1 MKRLWKILGIIVLAI
16 AVILLIAPLLYPVA
30 PLTGTVPERELADP
44 DSRFVEVN
52 GVTVH
57 YKEMGQG
64 EPVFILLHGFG
75 ASEFSWREV
84 MEPLSTSGRVIAY
97 DRPAFGL
104 TERPMEGNWTGTNP
118 YSVQGNVELLDGL
131 MDELGVD
138 KAILVGNS
146 AGGEIAAAYAIEH
159 PERVQG
165 LVLVDPAVG
174 DGSRGPFPQWA
185 VSLMA
190 SPQIRH
196 IAPLLVRTIA
206 GEMGNDTIRMAWH
219 DPSRIDPEVYEGYRK
234 PLKANNWD
242 KALYEFTI
250 AGNPVNYSGR
260 LADLTMPVLVVTGDD
275 DRIVPTEQSIQ
286 LSREIPGAE
295 LVVLKDCGHVPQEE
309 CPDQFMTSMQSFLED
324 VK

>member
-1 MKRLWKILGIIVLAI
+1 MKRFWKILGIIVLAI
-16 AVILLIAPLLYPVA
+16 ALTLLIVPLLYQAA

-52 GVTVH
+52 GVMVH

-138 KAILVGNS
+138 KAYPRGEFSGGKS
-146 AGGEIAAAYAIEH
+146 AL
-159 PERVQG
+159 R
-165 LVLVDPAVG
+165 
-174 DGSRGPFPQWA
+174 
-185 VSLMA
+185 M
-190 SPQIRH
+190 
-196 IAPLLVRTIA
+196 LLNTR
-206 GEMGNDTIRMAWH
+206 N
-219 DPSRIDPEVYEGYRK
+219 GYRDWCWWIQ
-234 PLKANNWD
+234 PW
-242 KALYEFTI
+242 
-250 AGNPVNYSGR
+250 GR
-260 LADLTMPVLVVTGDD
+260 AEVHSLNGQYLSWLHHKYGTSLLCWCVLC
-275 DRIVPTEQSIQ
+275 R
-286 LSREIPGAE
+286 
-295 LVVLKDCGHVPQEE
+295 
-309 CPDQFMTSMQSFLED
+309 
-324 VK
+324 

>member
-1 MKRLWKILGIIVLAI
+1 MKRLWKILGIIVLAV
-16 AVILLIAPLLYPVA
+16 ALILLIAPLIYPVA
-30 PLTGTVPERELADP
+30 TLTGTITERELADT

-52 GVTVH
+52 GVSVH
-57 YKEMGQG
+57 YKETGQG

-84 MEPLSTSGRVIAY
+84 MAPLSKSGRVIAY

-146 AGGEIAAAYAIEH
+146 AGGEIAAAYALEH

-174 DGSRGPFPQWA
+174 KGNRGPVPQWA
-185 VSLMA
+185 TSLIA

-206 GEMGNDTIRMAWH
+206 GDMGNDTIRMAWH
-219 DPSRIDPEVYEGYRK
+219 DPSRITPKVYDGYRR

-242 KALYEFTI
+242 KALYEFAI
-250 AGNPVNYSGR
+250 AGNPVDYSKR
-260 LADLTMPVLVVTGDD
+260 LANLTLPVLVVTGDD
-275 DRIVPTEQSIQ
+275 DRIVPTEQSMQ

-309 CPDQFMTSMQSFLED
+309 CPDQFMASMQAFLEGA
-324 VK
+324 K

>member
-1 MKRLWKILGIIVLAI
+1 MKRLWKILGIIVIAV
-16 AVILLIAPLLYPVA
+16 AVILFIAPLLYPVA

-52 GVTVH
+52 GLTVH
-57 YKEMGQG
+57 YKERGQG

-75 ASEFSWREV
+75 ASEYSWREV
-84 MEPLSTSGRVIAY
+84 MGPLSRSGRVIAY

-104 TERPMEGNWTGTNP
+104 TERPMEGDWTGTNP

-131 MDELGVD
+131 MDELSVD

-146 AGGEIAAAYAIEH
+146 AGGEIVAAYAIEH

-174 DGSRGPFPQWA
+174 KENRGPVPQWA

-196 IAPLLVRTIA
+196 IAPVLVRTIA
-206 GEMGNDTIRMAWH
+206 GDMGNDTIRMAWH
-219 DPSRIDPEVYEGYRK
+219 DPVRIDPQVYEGYRR

-250 AGNPVNYSGR
+250 AGNPASYSGH
-260 LADLTMPVLVVTGDD
+260 LANLTMPVLIITGDD
-275 DRIVPTEQSIQ
+275 DRIVPTAQSIQ

-295 LVVLKDCGHVPQEE
+295 LGVLKDCGHVPQEE
-309 CPDQFMTSMQSFLED
+309 CPDQFMTSIHAFLAGT
-324 VK
+324 K

>member
-1 MKRLWKILGIIVLAI
+1 MKRLWKILGIIVIAV

-30 PLTGTVPERELADP
+30 PLTGTVPERELADT

-52 GVTVH
+52 GLTVH

-75 ASEFSWREV
+75 ASEYSWREV
-84 MEPLSTSGRVIAY
+84 MEPLSRSGRVIAY

-146 AGGEIAAAYAIEH
+146 AGGEVAAAYALEH

-174 DGSRGPFPQWA
+174 KENRGPVPQWA

-206 GEMGNDTIRMAWH
+206 GDMGNETIRMAWH
-219 DPSRIDPEVYEGYRK
+219 DPARIDPQVYEGYRR

-250 AGNPVNYSGR
+250 AGNPVSYSGH
-260 LADLTMPVLVVTGDD
+260 LAKLTMPVLIITGDD
-275 DRIVPTEQSIQ
+275 DRIVPTAQSIQ
-286 LSREIPGAE
+286 VSREIPGAE
-295 LVVLKDCGHVPQEE
+295 LGVLKDCGHVPQEE
-309 CPDQFMTSMQSFLED
+309 CPDQFMTSIRAFLAGT
-324 VK
+324 K

>member
-1 MKRLWKILGIIVLAI
+1 MLAI
-16 AVILLIAPLLYPVA
+16 AIILFIAPLLYQAP

-44 DSRFVEVN
+44 DSRFVEIN
-52 GVTVH
+52 GLNVH

-84 MEPLSTSGRVIAY
+84 VEPLSRSGRVIAY

-104 TERPMEGNWTGTNP
+104 TERPLEGNWTGTNP

-131 MDELGVD
+131 MDELGVE

-146 AGGEIAAAYAIEH
+146 AGGEVAAAYALEH

-174 DGSRGPFPQWA
+174 KGNRGPVPQWA
-185 VSLMA
+185 SSLMA
-190 SPQIRH
+190 IPQIRNL
-196 IAPLLVRTIA
+196 APLLVRTIA
-206 GEMGNDTIRMAWH
+206 GDMGNDTIRMAWH
-219 DPSRIDPEVYEGYRK
+219 DPSRIEPKVYEGYRR
-234 PLKANNWD
+234 PLKADNWD

-250 AGNPVNYSGR
+250 ARKPVSYSER
-260 LADLTMPVLVVTGDD
+260 LVNLTMPVLVVTGDD
-275 DRIVPTEQSIQ
+275 DRIVPTDQSIQ
-286 LSREIPGAE
+286 VSKEIPGAE

-309 CPDQFMTSMQSFLED
+309 CPDQFMTSMQAFLAGA
-324 VK
+324 K

>member
-1 MKRLWKILGIIVLAI
+1 MKRFWKFLGIIVLAV
-16 AVILLIAPLLYPVA
+16 ALILLIVPLLYPVA

-64 EPVFILLHGFG
+64 EPVVILLHGFG
-75 ASEFSWREV
+75 ASEYSWREV
-84 MEPLSTSGRVIAY
+84 MEPLSRSGRVIAY

-118 YSVQGNVELLDGL
+118 YSVQGNVELLDRL

-138 KAILVGNS
+138 KAILVGNA
-146 AGGEIAAAYAIEH
+146 AGGDVAAAYAIEH

-165 LVLVDPAVG
+165 LVLVDPAIG
-174 DGSRGPFPQWA
+174 KGSRGPVPQWA
-185 VSLMA
+185 ISLMA
-190 SPQIRH
+190 SPQIRNL
-196 IAPLLVRTIA
+196 APLLVRTIA
-206 GEMGNDTIRMAWH
+206 GDMGNDTIRMAWH
-219 DPSRIDPEVYEGYRK
+219 DPSRIDPEVYEGYRR
-234 PLKANNWD
+234 PLKADNWD

-250 AGNPVNYSGR
+250 AGNPVNYSNL
-260 LADLTMPVLVVTGDD
+260 LANLTMPVLVVSGDD
-275 DRIVPTEQSIQ
+275 DRIVPTDQSMQ

-309 CPDQFMTSMQSFLED
+309 CPDQFMTSMQAFLAGT
-324 VK
+324 K

>member
-1 MKRLWKILGIIVLAI
+1 VKRFWKILGIIVLAI
-16 AVILLIAPLLYPVA
+16 AVILLIVPLLYQAP

-64 EPVFILLHGFG
+64 EPAVILLHGFG

-131 MDELGVD
+131 MDELGVE

-146 AGGEIAAAYAIEH
+146 AGGEVAAAYAIEH

-174 DGSRGPFPQWA
+174 KGNRGPFSQWA
-185 VSLMA
+185 ASLMA
-190 SPQIRH
+190 LPQIRNL
-196 IAPLLVRTIA
+196 APLLVRTIA
-206 GEMGNDTIRMAWH
+206 GDMGNDTIRMAWH

-234 PLKANNWD
+234 PLRADNWD

-250 AGNPVNYSGR
+250 ARNPVSYSER
-260 LADLTMPVLVVTGDD
+260 LADLAMPVLVVTGDD

-286 LSREIPGAE
+286 LSKEIPGAE

-309 CPDQFMTSMQSFLED
+309 CPDQFMTSMQAFLED

>member
-1 MKRLWKILGIIVLAI
+1 VKRLWKILGIIVLAI
-16 AVILLIAPLLYPVA
+16 AVILLIVPLIYPVA

-146 AGGEIAAAYAIEH
+146 AGGEVAAAYAIEH

-174 DGSRGPFPQWA
+174 NGSRGPIPQWA

-206 GEMGNDTIRMAWH
+206 GDMGNDTIRMAWH
-219 DPSRIDPEVYEGYRK
+219 DPS
-234 PLKANNWD
+234 
-242 KALYEFTI
+242 
-250 AGNPVNYSGR
+250 
-260 LADLTMPVLVVTGDD
+260 
-275 DRIVPTEQSIQ
+275 DR
-286 LSREIPGAE
+286 PGS
-295 LVVLKDCGHVPQEE
+295 V
-309 CPDQFMTSMQSFLED
+309 
-324 VK
+324 